1 MNAALRKVSL
11 AAFLLL
17 LALLVNINVL
27 QAVQPRSLATKP
39 GNTRAIIASYNVQ
52 RGYIVVGNTV
62 IATSEP
68 TNDQLRYLRTYPGGP
83 MYAAVTGY
91 ATQFTRTGIEAA
103 ENGILSGQDDRL
115 FVHRLTNILNGTQ
128 QQGGIVRLT
137 INAKVQK
144 AAWDA
149 MQGKVGAA
157 VAIDPSTGAILAM
170 VSTPSYDPSTLA
182 LHDTAAVDATMKKL
196 AADPN
201 QPLLNRA
208 LAQTYPPGSTFKVI
222 TSAAALSSG
231 MTPDTLI
238 DAPHRLPLPLT
249 TLELHN
255 FNDEFCT
262 PSANGKQTL
271 LQALSISCNTAFAKL
286 GLQLGDAAL
295 RKQAEAFGF
304 DDNSLDVP
312 IPVAASVFPAVLNQP
327 QTAQSA
333 IGQFDVR
340 MTPLEAAMIAAA
352 VANHGKLERPY
363 LVGSIDSPNLQTIST
378 TQPTDYNKQ
387 VVTPQVADELTQMM
401 LAVVQ
406 NGTGTSAQIP
416 GVSVAGKTGTAQNAP
431 GHAPHAWFIGFV
443 PGATPHIAVAVIV
456 EAGDAGG
463 NDVTGARVAA
473 PVAKAMIQ
481 AALP

>member
-1 MNAALRKVSL
+1 MNSAVRKVSL

-17 LALLVNINVL
+17 LALLVNVNVL
-27 QAVQPRSLATKP
+27 QAVQARSLATKP
-39 GNTRAIIASYNVQ
+39 GNTRAIIASYNVK

-68 TNDQLRYLRTYPGGP
+68 TGDQLKYLRTYPGGP

-91 ATQFTRTGIEAA
+91 ASQFTRTGIEAA
-103 ENGILSGQDDRL
+103 ENNILSGQDDRL
-115 FVHRLTNILNGTQ
+115 FVHRLTNILNGSQ
-128 QQGGIVRLT
+128 EQGGVVRLS
-137 INAKVQK
+137 INPKVQQ

-157 VAIDPSTGAILAM
+157 VAMDPSTGAILAM

-182 LHDTAAVDATMKKL
+182 VHDTAAVNAAMKRL
-196 AADPN
+196 TDDPD

-208 LAQTYPPGSTFKVI
+208 VAQTYPPGSTFKVV
-222 TSAAALSSG
+222 TSAAALTSG
-231 MTPDTLI
+231 LTPQTLV

-249 TLELHN
+249 NLELHN
-255 FNDEFCT
+255 FNDEVCT
-262 PSANGKQTL
+262 PSVNGQQTL
-271 LQALSISCNTAFAKL
+271 TQALAISCNTAFAKV

-304 DDNSLDVP
+304 NDNTLDVP
-312 IPVAASVFPAVLNQP
+312 LRAATSVFPQVLNKP

-340 MTPLEAAMIAAA
+340 MTPLQAAMIASA

-363 LVGSIDSPNLQTIST
+363 LVSSLETPNLQTVAT
-378 TQPTDYNKQ
+378 AQPSDYQ
-387 VVTPQVADELTQMM
+387 QSVTPGVADQLTQMM
-401 LAVVQ
+401 LSVVQ
-406 NGTGTSAQIP
+406 DGTGKSAQIP

-431 GHAPHAWFIGFV
+431 GHSPHAWFIGFV

-456 EAGDAGG
+456 EVGDKGG
-463 NDVTGARVAA
+463 DDVTGGRVAA
-473 PVAKAMIQ
+473 PIAKAMIQ
-481 AALP
+481 AALQ